1 MAVLTLRPARARR
14 VLALACSCSALLA
27 GAATLGQPSILIVDG
42 RNNHDWPTTTEALR
56 ATLESTGLFEVAVA
70 TAPELKIHS
79 GLRAPAVPDKN
90 FADAKGRNSEVTRA
104 AQQKLAP
111 EWAAWSPDFSRH
123 AAVILNYN
131 GPAWPKPMQDAF
143 VAYVRGGGGVLVVHA
158 ANNSFADWAEFNA
171 MIGLGWRKA
180 GFGASLSLDPAT
192 GRAVECCPDAATAHG
207 TKHPYVVTH
216 RQPDHP
222 VLRGLPTTWL
232 HGKDE
237 LYHHNRG
244 PAQNLTIL
252 ASAFSDPLQRGSGRH
267 EPVLWEVTYGQ
278 GRVLVNTL
286 GHAWKGDT
294 DWDALRCVG
303 FQTMLARSAEYLA
316 TGRVTLDAPKSFPSP
331 ERTSIAWP
339 HTLPWSAL
347 GKPIVAAPA
356 AILPATT
363 SAGTAWQAKK
373 KTNIAAVLTPTEE
386 RDSFVLPPGYVA
398 ELIAAEPL
406 VEQPV
411 LAVWDADGAMYVAEM
426 RSYMQDE
433 AGTGTKTLRNG
444 RIKRLTS
451 SRNDGIMDRATVFV
465 DGLNLPRMI
474 LPLRDG
480 IAVVETDDTSVWHYR
495 DRDGDGLAEE
505 KTLLFRGKPG
515 DGTRSVEHQD
525 SGLDWNLD
533 NWIYV
538 SYGRERYR
546 YTDGTWRAQP
556 THPIWTQWGV
566 THDDTGRVF
575 FSDNSSPA
583 MGFQLARPYW
593 SLIQKRSGDKPRSG
607 EPISLGLAWDMNFL
621 SAKNLCPVDDRG
633 GPAPARKLFTSICG
647 QSVFRGTA
655 LPAEARGDY
664 FFCDPTI
671 HVVRRA
677 KLTDRN
683 GRLTLSNPHGDEE
696 FLLSPDI
703 LFRPVNTATGP
714 DGGLTVVDM
723 YRGIIQDA
731 PWLSEGPR
739 TFIRESG
746 LATVNGHGRI
756 WRIRHRDLAPTAAPR
771 MSRETTAELLR
782 HLENPNGWWR
792 DTAQRQIILRS
803 DRATV
808 VPALT
813 DLARY
818 HENPLTRLHALWTLE
833 GLAALNAPLLA
844 TALADRDPRVRAAAA
859 RVGEPLLAGK
869 DSAFLAALSA
879 AAKTERVPEVAK
891 QFILSLAF
899 SPDHAAAV
907 PAMDALIERHVTHEG
922 VFLAACTVFWKNP
935 SPYLKRLQSGEALL
949 AIKDP
954 AQRAEVAARWTQG
967 FAQWRRQIDLPA
979 DLLPE
984 QRAHL
989 TKGAE
994 TYFETCVSCHGPDG
1008 RGVAV
1013 PGTATALAPSLA
1025 GSARVKGPAS
1035 RLIPVLINGL
1045 VGPIEG
1051 RTYEG
1056 AMMVPAASLG
1066 LTRDDRLAEV
1076 ISFIRFAWGNDAP
1089 PVTKENV
1096 AAFRRSHAARSMPWT
1111 DSELKNLPNP

>member
-1 MAVLTLRPARARR
+1 MSRARFFLR
-14 VLALACSCSALLA
+14 LALLIAFSASAALA
-27 GAATLGQPSILIVDG
+27 STAPSKILIVDG
-42 RNNHDWPTTTEALR
+42 RNNHDWRTTTDALR
-56 ATLESTGLFEVAVA
+56 ATLTGTGLFEVEVA
-70 TAPELKIHS
+70 TAPEEKSPS
-79 GLRAPAVPDKN
+79 GLRAPSAGDAD
-90 FADAKGRNSEVTRA
+90 FAAAKQRQEDLVRSARAKGQTDWD
-104 AQQKLAP
+104 KWL
-111 EWAAWSPDFSRH
+111 PDFSRH

-131 GPAWPKPMQDAF
+131 GPAWPRPMQEAF
-143 VAYVRGGGGVLVVHA
+143 IAYVRNGGAVLVVHA
-158 ANNSFADWAEFNA
+158 ANNAFADWTEFNA

-180 GFGASLSLDPAT
+180 GFGTSLSIDPAT
-192 GRAVECCPDAATAHG
+192 GRAVECCPEAATGHG
-207 TKHPYVVTH
+207 ARHPYVVTH

-252 ASAFSDPLQRGSGRH
+252 ASAFSDPQQRGSGRH
-267 EPVLWEVTYGQ
+267 EPVIWEVTYGR

-303 FQTMLARSAEYLA
+303 FQTVLVRSAEYLA
-316 TGRVTLDAPKSFPSP
+316 TGRVTLDVPANFPSP
-331 ERTSIAWP
+331 ERTSFVWP
-339 HTLPWSAL
+339 HTLAWSAL
-347 GKPIVAAPA
+347 GKPITTAAAAPS
-356 AILPATT
+356 PAPA
-363 SAGTAWQAKK
+363 SAGTSWQAKK
-373 KTNIAAVLTPTEE
+373 KANVAAVLTPAEE
-386 RDSFVLPPGYVA
+386 RDSFVLPPGYIA

-495 DRDGDGLAEE
+495 DRDGDGVAEE
-505 KTLLFRGKPG
+505 KTLLFRGKAG

-546 YTDGTWRAQP
+546 YTDGTWRAQA
-556 THPIWTQWGV
+556 THPIWTQWGI
-566 THDDTGRVF
+566 THDDVGRVF
-575 FSDNSSPA
+575 FSENSSPA
-583 MGFQLARPYW
+583 MGFQLPRHYW
-593 SLIQKRSGDKPRSG
+593 SLIPLRSGDKPRSG
-607 EPISLGLAWDMNFL
+607 EPISLGLAWDMSFL

-633 GPAPARKLFTSICG
+633 GPAPERKIFTSICG
-647 QSVFRGTA
+647 QSVFRGDA
-655 LPAEARGDY
+655 LPLEARGDY

-671 HVVRRA
+671 HVVRRS

-683 GRLTLSNPHGDEE
+683 GRLTLSNPHGDGE

-714 DGGLTVVDM
+714 DGSLTVVDM

-739 TFIRESG
+739 KFIRESG
-746 LATVNGHGRI
+746 LANVNGHGRI

-782 HLENPNGWWR
+782 HLESPNGWWR

-803 DRATV
+803 DRDTV
-808 VPALT
+808 APSLA
-813 DLARY
+813 DMARY

-833 GLAALNAPLLA
+833 GLAALNTPLL
-844 TALADRDPRVRAAAA
+844 TTSLADRDPRVRAAAA
-859 RVGEPLLAGK
+859 RIGEPLLAGK
-869 DSAFLAALSA
+869 DAAFLAALTA

-899 SPDHAAAV
+899 SPDQASAV
-907 PAMDALIERHVTHEG
+907 PAMDALIERHVAHEG

-935 SPYLKRLQSGEALL
+935 SPYLTRVQSGDALL

-984 QRAHL
+984 QRSHL

-994 TYFETCVSCHGPDG
+994 TYIETCVSCHGPDG

-1013 PGTATALAPSLA
+1013 PGTSTALAPSLA
-1025 GSARVKGPAS
+1025 GSTRVKGPAAG
-1035 RLIPVLINGL
+1035 LVPVLLNGL

-1051 RTYEG
+1051 RSYEG

-1066 LTRDDRLAEV
+1066 ITRDDRLAEV
-1076 ISFIRFAWGNDAP
+1076 ISFIRFAWGNEAP
-1089 PVTKENV
+1089 PVTKEEV
-1096 AAFRRSHAARSMPWT
+1096 AALRRLHSARSTPWQ
-1111 DSELKNLPNP
+1111 DSELRSATKP